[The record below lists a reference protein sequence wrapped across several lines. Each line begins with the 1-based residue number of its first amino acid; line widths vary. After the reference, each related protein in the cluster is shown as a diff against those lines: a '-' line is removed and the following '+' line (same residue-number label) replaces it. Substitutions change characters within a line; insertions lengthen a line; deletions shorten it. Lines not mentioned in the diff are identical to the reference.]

1 MRIDHQINAQRRVG
15 EQGGR
20 FQGVI
25 DEREVHA
32 RSYMSLAIRVH
43 IGARKHIQPF
53 VRTGHVNTSVVLTGR
68 RKRSHATLN
77 PIQVQLQAKTGRWAC
92 FPTGSSHPHGKSRT
106 LVFGEQGSPDLL
118 GY

>member
-1 MRIDHQINAQRRVG
+1 MRIDHQTNAQRRVG

-32 RSYMSLAIRVH
+32 RSYTGLAIRVH
-43 IGARKHIQPF
+43 VGARQHIQPF

-68 RKRSHATLN
+68 RKRSHATVGRTV
-77 PIQVQLQAKTGRWAC
+77 VQLQAETGRWAC
-92 FPTGSSHPHGKSRT
+92 FPTGSSHPDGKSRT
-106 LVFGEQGSPDLL
+106 LVFGEQGRPDLL